1 MSWLEALMLLCFGAA
16 WPFSIVRS
24 WKSRSTQGKSLFF
37 LLVLILGYL
46 AGIANKLLYHFD
58 AVLFLYLLNV
68 LMVSAD
74 AVLWLRNRR
83 YETAHASQTSPE
95 KAPTH

>member
-1 MSWLEALMLLCFGAA
+1 MSDLEALMLLCFGAA

-74 AVLWLRNRR
+74 AILWLRNRR
-83 YETAHASQTSPE
+83 YEIANAAASGKQKTAG
-95 KAPTH
+95 K

>member
-1 MSWLEALMLLCFGAA
+1 MMLCFGAA

-24 WKSRSTQGKSLFF
+24 WKSRSTKGKSLFF

-46 AGIANKLLYHFD
+46 AGIINKLLYSFD

-68 LMVSAD
+68 VMVSAD

-83 YETAHASQTSPE
+83 YEITHIQDTSPP
-95 KAPTH
+95 AAN

>member
-1 MSWLEALMLLCFGAA
+1 MSGLEALMLLCFGAA

-58 AVLFLYLLNV
+58 AVLFLYLLNI

-83 YETAHASQTSPE
+83 YEITNAAASS
-95 KAPTH
+95 KK